1 MKPRNK
7 NIIMM
12 ESSDI
17 IFKLLEIGCGTGHS
31 LRYHGERKE
40 IIGIYSNQKSFY
52 TKFCC
57 IPYFIITQS
66 TLFYRVLCV
75 IILLW
80 RYNMEINKE
89 QLKGY
94 LEIIILNTLR
104 VGPSYGYE
112 IIKKIR
118 KVSKEQ
124 FQIKEGTLYV
134 ILKRLEREDLV
145 ESFWEKEGETGG
157 GRRRYYRIKE
167 KGEIYLKTKKEE
179 WEFFK
184 KIIDLFYKE

>member
-1 MKPRNK
+1 
-7 NIIMM
+7 
-12 ESSDI
+12 
-17 IFKLLEIGCGTGHS
+17 
-31 LRYHGERKE
+31 
-40 IIGIYSNQKSFY
+40 
-52 TKFCC
+52 
-57 IPYFIITQS
+57 
-66 TLFYRVLCV
+66 
-75 IILLW
+75 
-80 RYNMEINKE
+80 MEINKE